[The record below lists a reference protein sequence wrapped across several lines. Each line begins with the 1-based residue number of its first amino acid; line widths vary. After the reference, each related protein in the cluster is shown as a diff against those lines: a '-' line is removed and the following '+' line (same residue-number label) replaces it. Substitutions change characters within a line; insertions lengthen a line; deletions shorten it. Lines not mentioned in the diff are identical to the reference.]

1 MINNE
6 KMKNEKIRKWENG
19 TIKKWKDEKK
29 EKHRK
34 KNNKFTDIKNGF
46 LLFLSWF
53 NITVVFMRIVIINI
67 ILCILRK
74 SQTKYGAKY
83 ITRKQEKRNIRKEEK

>member
-1 MINNE
+1 
-6 KMKNEKIRKWENG
+6 MKKWENG
-19 TIKKWKDEKK
+19 TIKKWKHEKK

-34 KNNKFTDIKNGF
+34 KKNNFTDIKNGF

-53 NITVVFMRIVIINI
+53 NIAVVFMRIVIIDT

-74 SQTKYGAKY
+74 SRTKYGAKY
-83 ITRKQEKRNIRKEEK
+83 ITRKHEKRNICKEEKEKKKIDK

>member
-1 MINNE
+1 M
-6 KMKNEKIRKWENG
+6 RKWENEK
-19 TIKKWKDEKK
+19 INKWKDEKK

-34 KNNKFTDIKNGF
+34 KNNNFTDIKNGF

-53 NITVVFMRIVIINI
+53 NITVVFMRIVIINM

-74 SQTKYGAKY
+74 SWTKYGAKY
-83 ITRKQEKRNIRKEEK
+83 ITRKHEKRNICKEEKEKKKIEK